1 MVFLFSGK
9 GFARDFEKKMF
20 IRILVL
26 LLQKNRIMAYQKKY
40 GAEKA
45 KNAGKDTARK
55 DSRDKEYSKSYT
67 SRDKTSGRG
76 KRKDRDYAS
85 GYTKFRKEKPAA
97 YQEPE
102 KENFPFAKTKVRL
115 NKFIANS
122 GYCSRREA
130 DRYIEIGMVQV
141 NGKLVT
147 TLGTK
152 VSSTDIVQI
161 DGQRLTPEK
170 KYYVLLNKP
179 RGFITTTDDPFD
191 RRTVMELVKNA
202 CNERIYPVGR
212 LDRNTSGLLLFTNDG
227 ELAKI
232 LTHPRYNIKKIYRVS
247 LNQKISKEQIRTIAE
262 GIELE
267 DGFIQVDAIEY
278 VGDTTAKNEVGVEIH
293 SGKNRIIR
301 RIFESMGFEVEKLDR
316 TVFAS
321 LTKKDLPRGK
331 YRFLTDN
338 EVKFLKMIRT

>member
-1 MVFLFSGK
+1 
-9 GFARDFEKKMF
+9 
-20 IRILVL
+20 
-26 LLQKNRIMAYQKKY
+26 MAYKKKY
-40 GAEKA
+40 GAEKG
-45 KNAGKDTARK
+45 KNTK
-55 DSRDKEYSKSYT
+55 DSDKSKGLGNKKYSKTASSKNKDSKRNENKYSKDASKHEKYDRE
-67 SRDKTSGRG
+67 SRSRESKID
-76 KRKDRDYAS
+76 
-85 GYTKFRKEKPAA
+85 P
-97 YQEPE
+97 
-102 KENFPFAKTKVRL
+102 FPFAKSEVRL
-115 NKFIANS
+115 NKFISNS
-122 GYCSRREA
+122 GFCSRREA
-130 DRYIEIGMVQV
+130 DRFIEIGMVQV
-141 NGKLVT
+141 NGKMVT

-152 VSSTDIVQI
+152 VSNTDIVQV

-170 KYYVLLNKP
+170 KFYVLLNKP

-232 LTHPRYNIKKIYRVS
+232 LTHPKYNIKKLYRVS
-247 LNQKISKEQIRTIAE
+247 LDKRISKEELKSIAD

-278 VGDTTAKNEVGVEIH
+278 VGDAHAKNEVGVEIH

-301 RIFESMGFEVEKLDR
+301 RIFESLGFDVLKLDR

-331 YRFLTDN
+331 YRLLTEK
-338 EVKFLKMIRT
+338 EVKFLKMIK